1 MAEESMKKL
10 DSILKGDFPRKVIE
24 AIHAYASRLDKVAI
38 MDFCGTHEW
47 TITYNGIRTLMPDN
61 VELIAGPGCPVCITP
76 AYYVD
81 YLIDLSLDGVTVLT
95 YGDSYKLPASVGKRP
110 RTLAEAKE
118 VGGNVKIVYSFLDAV
133 RHAKNIGG
141 ADVVFFGV
149 GFETT
154 MPSIASLLYANKV
167 PSNMKILSAYR
178 YTPPVV
184 KYLLNNVREV
194 KVDGIIAPGHVS
206 AVIGAGEWSFIP
218 KVYKIPTVVAG
229 FEALDVLLAILHILK
244 MLIDREPG
252 LRNEYSRVVKWEGNI
267 IAKRIIGTVFEPYDG
282 YWRGIGFIERGAAR
296 LTDKYRKFDAV
307 HHYGLKDPPIDLSK
321 EILPGCK
328 CSEVVLGKLRPT
340 DCPLFMGACKPSIPY
355 GPCMVSVEGTCRIWA
370 ENPEVFRLRKFA
382 KLLRQ

>member
-1 MAEESMKKL
+1 
-10 DSILKGDFPRKVIE
+10 
-24 AIHAYASRLDKVAI
+24 

-81 YLIDLSLDGVTVLT
+81 YLIDLSLSNVTILT
-95 YGDSYKLPASVGKRP
+95 YGDSYRLPASIGKRP

-118 VGGNVKIVYSFLDAV
+118 VGGDVIIVYSFLDAV
-133 RHAKNIGG
+133 RKAKSMDGD
-141 ADVVFFGV
+141 AVFFGV

-154 MPSIASLLYANKV
+154 MPSIASLLYADKV
-167 PSNMKILSAYR
+167 PPNMKILSAYR

-184 KYLLNNVREV
+184 KYLLNNVKGV

-206 AVIGAGEWSFIP
+206 AVIGAQEWDFIP
-218 KVYKIPTVVAG
+218 KEYRIPTVVAG
-229 FEALDVLLAILHILK
+229 FEALDVLLAILHIMK
-244 MLIDREPG
+244 MLIDEKPE

-267 IAKRIIGTVFEPYDG
+267 IAKKVINHVFEPYSG
-282 YWRGIGFIERGAAR
+282 YWRGIGFIEQGAAR

-307 HHYGLKDPPIDLSK
+307 DQYGLKDPPIDLSK
-321 EILPGCK
+321 ETIPGCK

-340 DCPLFMGACKPSIPY
+340 ECPLFMKACKPNTPY
-355 GPCMVSVEGTCRIWA
+355 GPCMVSIEGTCRIWA
-370 ENPEVFRLRKFA
+370 ENPGIFKLKSLT
-382 KLLRQ
+382 KLLRQH